1 VIMSI
6 EYFKHKYGYEVEGMW
21 MPRVTAITSLIS
33 RPFFAGSYRSA
44 DWGNAVHSAVEK
56 ILKEESYDAEKKIE
70 PTLNAFAQW
79 RKEYAL
85 RIGNPAADIECR
97 VYDFENGYAGTIDM
111 VAEVRGQRGIV
122 DLKTGNSIRDEHSL
136 QTAAYLN
143 AYNKG
148 APRKLQAETRW
159 ILRIDQYEECKGCLA
174 RKNEKSGKERISGG
188 NEWCNHQWSLAKG
201 ETEFLELTDHEEDL
215 KAFLAAK
222 EVWEWYHRSFLRKI
236 ANYPK
241 NVMQKALI

>member
-1 VIMSI
+1 MSI
-6 EYFKHKYGYEVEGMW
+6 DYFKHKYGYEIEDIW

-33 RPFFAGSYRSA
+33 RPFFNGSYRSA
-44 DWGNAVHSAVEK
+44 EWGNRVHSAVEK
-56 ILKEESYDAEKKIE
+56 ILKQEEYEVEKKIE
-70 PTLNAFAQW
+70 PTLRVFAQW
-79 RKEYAL
+79 QKEYTV
-85 RIGNPAADIECR
+85 RIINPKEDIECK

-111 VAEVRGQRGIV
+111 VAEVRGRRGIV
-122 DLKTGNSIRDEHSL
+122 DLKTGNAIRDEHSL

-148 APRKLQAETRW
+148 VKKKLQAKTRW

-174 RKNEKSGKERISGG
+174 KKKEKSGKERISGG

-201 ETEFLELTDHEEDL
+201 EAEFIELERNEEDFQ
-215 KAFLAAK
+215 AFLAAK
-222 EVWEWYHRSFLRKI
+222 EVWEWYHRAFLRKV

-241 NVMQKALI
+241 NVVQKVLI